1 MFSSQEDPGVD
12 DFDLLDISSPA
23 GLVFVGSSGVLDDDG
38 ERCACTCG
46 CERAVDW
53 AGDTCD
59 PCSEGRHRDPFDADD
74 ER

>member
-1 MFSSQEDPGVD
+1 MD
-12 DFDLLDISSPA
+12 DFDLLDIMSPE
-23 GLVFVGSSGVLDDDG
+23 GLAFVAASGVLDDDG

-53 AGDTCD
+53 VGGMCD
-59 PCSEGRHRDPFDADD
+59 PCSEGRHRDPFDANE